1 MKRVLLPVL
10 LVVAA
15 AVMSGCVYEY
25 TEQDGYRM
33 AVINEG
39 FPVPKNAYE
48 VKAEDCTTVIAKS
61 AKYKLKGI
69 GDEEGTPPED
79 YLEEIQRWGW
89 TELED
94 KRVGNVHYFEK
105 KGKIMSLII
114 GPNIF
119 DVFEMSDELE
129 L

>member
-1 MKRVLLPVL
+1 MRRLLISMLLFAAVLLT
-10 LVVAA
+10 
-15 AVMSGCVYEY
+15 GCTYEY
-25 TEQDGYRM
+25 TEEDGYRM

-48 VKAEDCTTVIAKS
+48 LRPEDCTTEITKS

-69 GDEEGTPPED
+69 GDEEGTPPKD

-94 KRVGNVHYFEK
+94 KRVGHVHYFEK
-105 KGKIMSLII
+105 EGKIMSLII
-114 GPNIF
+114 QKNVF
-119 DVFEMSDELE
+119 DVFEMSEHLE